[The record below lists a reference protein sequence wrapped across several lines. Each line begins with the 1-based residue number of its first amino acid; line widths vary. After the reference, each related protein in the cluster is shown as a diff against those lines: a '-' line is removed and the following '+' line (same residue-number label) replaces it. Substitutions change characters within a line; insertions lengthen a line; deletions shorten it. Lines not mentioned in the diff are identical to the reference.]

1 MLTCERCKV
10 HVAGAPQLC
19 PLCQGPLSGVPEEEG
34 CVFPLVAPSPHFRR
48 IFIRLAAF
56 LTLVAAAIC
65 VTINLFFPQ
74 RGWWSLFVLAGL
86 GSLWL
91 SFAFV
96 IKKRG
101 NLPKNILW
109 QVGLIS
115 LLAVVWDLCTGFLG
129 WSLDYVLPVLYTCSM
144 LGMAVVARIMRLHI
158 QDYIIYLVIDSIFG
172 VMPLIFFLC
181 GLLHVVY
188 PSIVCLITSIVSL
201 SALFLF
207 EGRALRAELYRRTH
221 L

>member
-1 MLTCERCKV
+1 MLTCKRCNV
-10 HVAGAPQLC
+10 DVTGSPRLC
-19 PLCQGPLSGVPEEEG
+19 PLCQGPLTGTPEEDSS
-34 CVFPLVAPSPHFRR
+34 VFPPVAPSRHLRR
-48 IFIRLAAF
+48 VFIRLAAF
-56 LTLVAAAIC
+56 LTLAAAAIC
-65 VTINLFFPQ
+65 VTINLFFPR
-74 RGWWSLFVLAGL
+74 RGWWCLFVLAGL

-96 IKKRG
+96 IQKRG
-101 NLPKNILW
+101 NIPKNILW

-129 WSLDYVLPVLYTCSM
+129 WSLDYVLPIPCTCSM
-144 LGMAVVARIMRLHI
+144 AGMAVAARIMHLHI
-158 QDYIIYLVIDSIFG
+158 QDYIIYLVIDSVFG
-172 VMPLIFFLC
+172 VMPLVFFLC

-188 PSIVCLITSIVSL
+188 PSAICLAASIISL